1 MLINFIYEGINADI
15 WSRFSV
21 TDVTGFV
28 PPEPVDI
35 NPEVAPV
42 SDTQT
47 DKVDPL
53 AVALPIFFLLL
64 LLLIAILL
72 LALKRKWCRKGY
84 FSVHIGFENY
94 LILAFYVA
102 IFFDTSIKR
111 KKIFF
116 LIIFFSWFFFGIF
129 LSK

>member
-1 MLINFIYEGINADI
+1 M
-15 WSRFSV
+15 

-47 DKVDPL
+47 DKVDPF

-72 LALKRKWCRKGY
+72 LLAWKRKWCRKGY
-84 FSVHIGFENY
+84 SNVHIGFENY
-94 LILAFYVA
+94 LILSFYVA
-102 IFFDTSIKR
+102 ISFDTSIKR

-116 LIIFFSWFFFGIF
+116 LIIFFSWFILDFFNLNSLNESGT
-129 LSK
+129 KN

>member
-1 MLINFIYEGINADI
+1 M
-15 WSRFSV
+15 

-35 NPEVAPV
+35 NPEEATV

-72 LALKRKWCRKGY
+72 LLAWKRKWCRKGY
-84 FSVHIGFENY
+84 LSVHIGFENY
-94 LILAFYVA
+94 LIFAFNVA
-102 IFFDTSIKR
+102 YY
-111 KKIFF
+111 
-116 LIIFFSWFFFGIF
+116 L
-129 LSK
+129 

>member
-1 MLINFIYEGINADI
+1 MLINLIYKGINADI

-35 NPEVAPV
+35 NPKVAPV

-53 AVALPIFFLLL
+53 DVALPIFFLLL

-72 LALKRKWCRKGY
+72 LLAWKRKWCRKGY

-94 LILAFYVA
+94 LIFAF
-102 IFFDTSIKR
+102 
-111 KKIFF
+111 
-116 LIIFFSWFFFGIF
+116 
-129 LSK
+129 